1 MKPKLSIII
10 PVYNAANSLERC
22 LESVL
27 NQTIREIEVVAV
39 NDGSTDDSLAIL
51 NKYARIDSRLIVV
64 SKENEGVV
72 LARIAGLQIASSE
85 YIYHLDSDDYIESVL
100 VEEVLFQIHEKEAD
114 ILLFNFNFCVNGV
127 KTLSRPY
134 DKELYS
140 NIEFLIYIWMGKGYN
155 ALWAFV
161 HKKSLYANI
170 HIYKEIS
177 FGEDLYMTTQLA
189 YYSNRIVFFNS
200 KPLLNYIIHKE
211 SISNSRLNDKK
222 VKDILLYPTLIHEF
236 MKDKSEYLELEEYI
250 NGLKLISNNILL
262 SRCWFDGAKQRSE
275 ESILILKR
283 YPGLLAYKAIKN
295 MRKLS
300 LLFAKNYYFGLLF
313 AQYYRLKGKISPY
326 SKH

>member
-10 PVYNAANSLERC
+10 PVYNAANNLERC
-22 LESVL
+22 IESVL
-27 NQTIREIEVVAV
+27 NQTVREIEVVAV
-39 NDGSTDDSLAIL
+39 NDGSTDDSFMIL

-72 LARIAGLQIASSE
+72 LARLAGLQIASSE

-100 VEEVLFQIHEKEAD
+100 VEEVLLQIQKKEAD
-114 ILLFNFNFCVNGV
+114 ILLFNFNFCVNGE

-140 NIEFLIYIWMGKGYN
+140 NIEFLVYIWMGKGYN
-155 ALWAFV
+155 ALWTFV

-170 HIYKEIS
+170 HIHKEIS

-189 YYSNRIVFFNS
+189 YYANRIVFFNS

-222 VKDILLYPTLIHEF
+222 VKDILLYPKLIHEF
-236 MKDKSEYLELEEYI
+236 LKDKPEFLELEEYI
-250 NGLKLISNNILL
+250 YGLKLISNNILL

-275 ESILILKR
+275 ETILIVKR

-300 LLFAKNYYFGLLF
+300 LLFAKNYYLGRLF